1 MPPDFY
7 ELIRRFEP
15 APLDGE
21 MLRFYVKRYEP
32 DNLFEK
38 LVYEKIV
45 KEGGNSRV
53 FVVGSYGLGKSTF
66 LNFWRKEMDIP
77 YPRSPLEASMK
88 KLIPIVVKTVYDDNP
103 QKFLYNLLKG
113 LEKGFKKPGWIYFV
127 GMNQEYEKFF
137 KYITQVVENV
147 LMRFEKM
154 GRVDL
159 DTLKSALG
167 FIVDNSNIPVI
178 FMVDGFAYSES
189 FEQLAFWFDNLLQG
203 QGKVSFIFTIIPD
216 HLNSFRTRF
225 PHVVSKFIEIRIP
238 GYNAEETKK
247 VFSKRLKD
255 FATPEN
261 PFYPFKE
268 EWIEEI
274 WKHFPIL
281 RDTIKVAQRALTYAA
296 KDGSLQKK
304 HIELA
309 IKEAERAMETTVL
322 FELDE
327 LDRMILKALAE
338 LGEAGPSDVT
348 RWLKK
353 QGYDVAK
360 STVHYRLKEPL
371 LKKGLVEKT
380 PSSRGKRRSKYRVG
394 DKRLIELLKY
404 L

>member
-1 MPPDFY
+1 MHADLY

-15 APLDGE
+15 APLDGD

-32 DNLFEK
+32 DDLFER
-38 LVYEKIV
+38 LVYEKIM
-45 KEGGNSRV
+45 KEGGSSRV

-66 LNFWRKEMDIP
+66 LNFWRNQFDVP
-77 YPRSPLEASMK
+77 YPRSPLEASLK
-88 KLIPIVVKTVYDDNP
+88 REIPIVVKTVYDDNI

-113 LEKGFKKPGWIYFV
+113 VEKGFKKPGWIYFV
-127 GMNQEYEKFF
+127 GINQEYEKFF
-137 KYITQVVENV
+137 RYLNQVVENI

-159 DTLKSALG
+159 ETLKSALS
-167 FIVDNSNIPVI
+167 FIIDNTNIPII
-178 FMVDGFAYSES
+178 FMVDGFAYSDS

-203 QGKVSFIFTIIPD
+203 QNKVSFIFTIIPD
-216 HLNSFRTRF
+216 HLHNFRMKY

-238 GYNAEETKK
+238 GYNSDEVKR
-247 VFSKRLKD
+247 VFAKRLED
-255 FATPEN
+255 FATPDN
-261 PFYPFKE
+261 PFYPFTE
-268 EWIEEI
+268 EWIEDI
-274 WKHFPIL
+274 WRHFPIL

-296 KDGSLQKK
+296 KDGRLERK
-304 HIELA
+304 HVELA

-348 RWLKK
+348 KWLKK

-371 LKKGLVEKT
+371 FKKGLVERT
-380 PSSRGKRRSKYRVG
+380 PSSKGKRRSKYRVA
-394 DKRLIELLKY
+394 DRRLIELLKY